1 MNNTSK
7 IATLL
12 LLLLLAADAQ
22 RLRLAR
28 QRVLIRSGRAPLAR
42 LAPASF
48 WTSAAIAMRQPIA
61 FRQRNTHRRRAGAS
75 AEKMETASAAARRVQ
90 WK

>member
-1 MNNTSK
+1 MNNTSR

-12 LLLLLAADAQ
+12 QLLLLAADAQ

-28 QRVLIRSGRAPLAR
+28 QGAIIRTGRAPLSR
-42 LAPASF
+42 LAPAFF

-61 FRQRNTHRRRAGAS
+61 FRQRHTHRRRARA
-75 AEKMETASAAARRVQ
+75 AEKMEAASATARRVQ